1 MGKFFKF
8 LGFIVG
14 WLAPFVVIYINH
26 VVVVDGYD
34 VDMFGILIILALVV
48 GLIKWVDKKVELMEI
63 HNTNKI
69 FVLCWKQ
76 GKKIL
81 LALALTWILFTIE
94 DDLPKLQWSAILIT
108 LCFIGGFVLTLLG
121 NIKIKKKATPI
132 G

>member
-1 MGKFFKF
+1 MSRLFKT

-14 WLAPFVVIYINH
+14 WIAPFVVIYINH

-34 VDMFGILIILALVV
+34 VDMFGIILVLALIV
-48 GLIKWVDKKVELMEI
+48 GLVKWVDKKVELMEI
-63 HNTNKI
+63 HNTSKV

-81 LALALTWILFTIE
+81 VALLLTWMLFTVE
-94 DDLPKLQWSAILIT
+94 DNLPKLQLTGTLIT

-121 NIKIKKKATPI
+121 NIKRKVTQIE
-132 G
+132 

>member
-1 MGKFFKF
+1 MGKFLKV
-8 LGFIVG
+8 LGFIASF
-14 WLAPFVVIYINH
+14 LAPFVVVYVNH

-34 VDMFGILIILALVV
+34 VDMFGILLVLGLIV
-48 GLIKWVDKKVELMEI
+48 GLVKWVDKKVDLMEI
-63 HNTNKI
+63 HNTSKV

-81 LALALTWILFTIE
+81 VAVLLTWMLFTVE
-94 DDLPKLQWSAILIT
+94 DNLPKLKVTSVLIT

-121 NIKIKKKATPI
+121 NIKIKKKATPT